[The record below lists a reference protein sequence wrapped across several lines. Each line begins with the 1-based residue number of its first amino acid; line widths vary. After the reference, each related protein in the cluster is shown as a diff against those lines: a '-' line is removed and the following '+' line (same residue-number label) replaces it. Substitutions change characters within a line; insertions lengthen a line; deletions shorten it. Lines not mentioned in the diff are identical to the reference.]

1 LRDVRLEKLGSV
13 ILANMLTSKH
23 LRGAFVAL
31 VAASSI
37 TSLALTQSVQPT
49 STSIA
54 PNDPNITYTL
64 QPYITSG
71 LSQPVF
77 LTHAGDARLFVVE
90 RTGAIKIWQNGA
102 LLATPFLNVSSII
115 RTSGG
120 EQGLLGLAF
129 EPNYATTGRFYIYY
143 TASGSG
149 DIVISRYNVS
159 TNANVANALSATP
172 LITIPHNLQSNHN
185 GGWLGFGK
193 DGFLYA
199 GVGDGGGGGDPYCN
213 AQTVGARLGKMLRM
227 NVVGQTSYTSPTT
240 NTFAAGQAAE
250 VWAIGLRNPW
260 RSSFDRLT
268 GDLYIGDV
276 GQGAREEVNYLP
288 ANTSAGTNH
297 GWPQREGNIAYS
309 SPCAN
314 SGIVQSNP
322 FFDYGRSLGQSV
334 TGGYVYRGSN
344 YPWLNGFYFFGDF
357 SAGRMWA
364 SWQTTPGVFS
374 TVVVKDSTG
383 VNISSF
389 GEDVNGELYVVGY
402 GGTIYRL
409 TSTLQNSATPSV
421 SPTLML
427 TSTPITTN
435 TPGPT
440 PTATATPKLEPRAF
454 LSLIFRQYQPPTP
467 TPTTTPT
474 KTVTPTKT
482 ATPTSTPT
490 PTPTETTTPTPTDT
504 ATPTP
509 AETATP
515 TSTPPTPTMTATPT
529 PAETATPTSTPPT
542 PTDTATPTSTPPT
555 P

>member
-1 LRDVRLEKLGSV
+1 
-13 ILANMLTSKH
+13 
-23 LRGAFVAL
+23 
-31 VAASSI
+31 
-37 TSLALTQSVQPT
+37 
-49 STSIA
+49 
-54 PNDPNITYTL
+54 
-64 QPYITSG
+64 
-71 LSQPVF
+71 
-77 LTHAGDARLFVVE
+77 
-90 RTGAIKIWQNGA
+90 
-102 LLATPFLNVSSII
+102 
-115 RTSGG
+115 
-120 EQGLLGLAF
+120 
-129 EPNYATTGRFYIYY
+129 
-143 TASGSG
+143 
-149 DIVISRYNVS
+149 
-159 TNANVANALSATP
+159 
-172 LITIPHNLQSNHN
+172 LITIPHNLQTNHN

-288 ANTSAGTNH
+288 ANTAAGTNH

-309 SPCAN
+309 SGCAN

-322 FFDYGRSLGQSV
+322 FFDYGHSLGQSV

-364 SWQTTPGVFS
+364 SWHTTPGVFS

-409 TSTLQNSATPSV
+409 TSTLQNSTTPSV
-421 SPTLML
+421 SPTLTL

-454 LSLIFRQYQPPTP
+454 LSLVFRQYQPPTP

-474 KTVTPTKT
+474 KTATPTKT
-482 ATPTSTPT
+482 VTPASTPT
-490 PTPTETTTPTPTDT
+490 TPPTPTHT
-504 ATPTP
+504 ATS
-509 AETATP
+509 
-515 TSTPPTPTMTATPT
+515 TSTPPTPTNTATAPT
-529 PAETATPTSTPPT
+529 PTHTVTSTSTPPT
-542 PTDTATPTSTPPT
+542 PTNTATAPTPTHTVTSTSTPPT
-555 P
+555 PTNTATP